1 MLGCEKL
8 IPTKGVH
15 VKLNLKPTIFCL
27 VLISAASMTRA
38 DRTPAASDALDLS
51 LEELMGV
58 VVTSVSKKPQTLAE
72 TAAAVYVITAEDI
85 RRSGAT
91 NIPEAL
97 RLAPGV
103 QVAAIGHNK
112 WAVSIRG
119 FADRYANKLLVLVDG
134 RSVYTPLFSGVQ
146 WEALGVPLESIERI
160 EVIRGPGASVW
171 GANAVNGVIN
181 ILTQSPFD
189 AQGGRV
195 TVAAGNELKGHGYG
209 RYGWSPDPD
218 TALSLYAEAYNYD
231 ASKKVTGGNG
241 VDDWK
246 RRSAGFKLEHLLR
259 DGTLHLQGS
268 ATRSDAGDELALISA
283 PPAITRVRSTE
294 EISTSHLLARWENRA
309 TAGREESLQAFVQH
323 EDYEDVI
330 ASETRTTADLEFQQR
345 LTLGGRHDLTWG
357 LGYRYSKDNVGD
369 SQMLMFGERYRHTS
383 LYSLF
388 AQDEVVL
395 QPERWRLS
403 VGARL
408 EHNDYTD
415 YAIQPNLRLLWT
427 PDSDNSVWISLTR
440 AIRTPSRI
448 ERGAAAYVEADPA
461 GQPFPN
467 VVQLI
472 SSTLGDERLNA
483 LDLGW
488 RHQFSPYANLD
499 WTAFYYRYD
508 DLRGAAA
515 TTPEFVLPGYILVRT
530 PENHANSA
538 EVFGSEVSLDWRPV
552 RSWRL
557 QFNYSWLRYLVH
569 TDSSPA
575 QVPSDYADLAPV
587 HQLSIR
593 SSLDFG
599 RGLRW
604 DAWLRHVSR
613 IERYDIPEFTT
624 LDMRFAWQARK
635 DLEVSL
641 VGQNLLDSAH
651 PEFGSQF
658 FVTTP
663 SEVERGV
670 YARLD
675 WKF

>member
-231 ASKKVTGGNG
+231 ASKKVTGAMASMTG
-241 VDDWK
+241 
-246 RRSAGFKLEHLLR
+246 SAGAR
-259 DGTLHLQGS
+259 DSNSSICFET
-268 ATRSDAGDELALISA
+268 EPCIS
-283 PPAITRVRSTE
+283 
-294 EISTSHLLARWENRA
+294 RA
-309 TAGREESLQAFVQH
+309 V
-323 EDYEDVI
+323 
-330 ASETRTTADLEFQQR
+330 
-345 LTLGGRHDLTWG
+345 
-357 LGYRYSKDNVGD
+357 
-369 SQMLMFGERYRHTS
+369 
-383 LYSLF
+383 
-388 AQDEVVL
+388 
-395 QPERWRLS
+395 
-403 VGARL
+403 
-408 EHNDYTD
+408 
-415 YAIQPNLRLLWT
+415 
-427 PDSDNSVWISLTR
+427 
-440 AIRTPSRI
+440 
-448 ERGAAAYVEADPA
+448 
-461 GQPFPN
+461 
-467 VVQLI
+467 
-472 SSTLGDERLNA
+472 
-483 LDLGW
+483 
-488 RHQFSPYANLD
+488 
-499 WTAFYYRYD
+499 
-508 DLRGAAA
+508 
-515 TTPEFVLPGYILVRT
+515 
-530 PENHANSA
+530 
-538 EVFGSEVSLDWRPV
+538 RPV
-552 RSWRL
+552 ATQATSW
-557 QFNYSWLRYLVH
+557 
-569 TDSSPA
+569 P
-575 QVPSDYADLAPV
+575 
-587 HQLSIR
+587 
-593 SSLDFG
+593 
-599 RGLRW
+599 
-604 DAWLRHVSR
+604 
-613 IERYDIPEFTT
+613 
-624 LDMRFAWQARK
+624 
-635 DLEVSL
+635 
-641 VGQNLLDSAH
+641 
-651 PEFGSQF
+651 
-658 FVTTP
+658 
-663 SEVERGV
+663 
-670 YARLD
+670 
-675 WKF
+675 